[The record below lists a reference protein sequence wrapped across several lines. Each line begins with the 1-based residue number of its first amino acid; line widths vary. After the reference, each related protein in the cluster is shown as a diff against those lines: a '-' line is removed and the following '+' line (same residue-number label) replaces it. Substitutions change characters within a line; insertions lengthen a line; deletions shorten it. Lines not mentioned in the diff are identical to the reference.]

1 MIQEE
6 KTCRTK
12 ESILQA
18 AITEF
23 GTKGY
28 SAATIGA
35 ICSEYGIAK
44 GLLYHNFAGKDDLY
58 LACVSRCFDGV
69 TAYLQGQDFGTDLQ
83 RYMECRFRYFL
94 KFPRY
99 AGIFFEAMLQPPTGL
114 KAEIKKRKENFDRYN
129 RCIYRNALAEMTLRK
144 DITEKDALEYYEIMQ
159 EMFNGYFSSP
169 AYSGKDFQAL
179 GSEHENRLSKILD
192 FMLYGI
198 AERGAK
204 Q

>member
-1 MIQEE
+1 MCI
-6 KTCRTK
+6 R
-12 ESILQA
+12 
-18 AITEF
+18 
-23 GTKGY
+23 
-28 SAATIGA
+28 
-35 ICSEYGIAK
+35 
-44 GLLYHNFAGKDDLY
+44 DRY